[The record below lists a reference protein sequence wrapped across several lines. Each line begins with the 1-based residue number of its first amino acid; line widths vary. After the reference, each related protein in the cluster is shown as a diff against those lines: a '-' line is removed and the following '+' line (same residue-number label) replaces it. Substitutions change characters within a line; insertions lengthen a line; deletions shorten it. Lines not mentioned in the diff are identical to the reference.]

1 MSFLSKLKNFGKNK
15 NVLESITLRELQ
27 QEQILL
33 KDRTDKIRKEIVKIE
48 TEKKKKFEEGIGADK
63 FYKKMLATEI
73 TGLET
78 EAKLKSKSFLMAQKQ
93 YQFTTN
99 FLTIKKF
106 EKELKKTPLWD
117 KIASADPEK
126 LEAIMINIRLDGMEY
141 DGLLNTLNEKFEGN
155 DMDEIVDEST
165 GSLMEMWDQVEAGS
179 LDVAA
184 VQKKLSVENDMK
196 E

>member
-184 VQKKLSVENDMK
+184 VQKKLSVENDIK

>member
-1 MSFLSKLKNFGKNK
+1 MSILSKLKNFGKNK

-27 QEQILL
+27 QEQMLL